1 MLSNLG
7 LSYAL
12 SHDLPRAESVLREA
26 AASPRADARERQNLA
41 LVLALQ
47 GKFNEAEQVSM
58 HDLTPQQAK
67 ENVAAIRQMISQS
80 NDWRDIQ
87 TSGARKKAER
97 VSLATTPR

>member
-1 MLSNLG
+1 M
-7 LSYAL
+7 
-12 SHDLPRAESVLREA
+12 
-26 AASPRADARERQNLA
+26 
-41 LVLALQ
+41 LALQ

-87 TSGARKKAER
+87 TPGARKKVER
-97 VSLATTPR
+97 VNLDAAR